1 MRLQRLDL
9 DRFGHFTDRSFDFG
23 TGLGAGGDRPDFHII
38 YGPNEAGKTT
48 TMEAAL
54 RLFYGFPMREGYAF
68 KHPRNNLQVSATLEI
83 DGTVRRFTRLPKRSG
98 ALVDETGTVLPET
111 ALSAHLAGLSEEDY
125 RQLLCLDDETIERGG
140 EEIANAQGDIGR
152 LLFSA
157 AAGVADLSGVLDGVR
172 ERADTLWKKRG
183 RTTRIAELKRELA
196 TIESEIRE
204 SDVSASAWKGL
215 KHTLSQAQHA
225 EEEARVTRNA
235 LFATKAR
242 IEGQRRAL
250 PLMAEISALEARIN
264 AHPDTP
270 VRLDFD
276 PERLIALRTDHGTA
290 TANIER
296 LTKEIAALE
305 TQIAEITV
313 DPERLELAE
322 DLDALQDLS
331 IRDRGAQLDLTR
343 RKGELRAAEAAM
355 NRAAQDLGAA
365 KDVDPQSLALSQVEI
380 AQLEQARDALIDA
393 RRSAL
398 NEARELDDLTV
409 KYDAAKEALVATKAA
424 TEATIETAHKTADA
438 PLDAPRVT
446 DLLARFDVD
455 RLAPAH
461 ASALQAI
468 HAAEARARKSL
479 SALRMGAVTFET
491 LPPCPGTH
499 AQAQAWAERH
509 NKLTRAIQDARE
521 KCAEHHETLAALT
534 ARAEALTASG
544 TVTSDREEETLF
556 AAREAR
562 WAEHLN
568 TLDEDS
574 ARTFREALLQHDTA
588 MKTRVAHASELGQ
601 LRQIEQDK
609 AEAHT
614 RAEHAEA
621 RLKELQAE
629 CAALEASVT
638 AMAEQA
644 GLPTPL
650 TPAEWLDWVSRHA
663 TAEEDAEA
671 LRTTQEANRSTLE
684 RAERLCAALA
694 PVLPFDPVDLDEAM
708 VAARQIA
715 EAERHQ
721 AETVAKAREHLAQAQ
736 HDLDKRKTKHQ
747 AAQSAEAKA
756 LQNWQALIAALLGD
770 QVQPDT
776 VMASLAPLRDLR
788 EQEKARAT
796 ALRRVEAMEADQTR
810 FAQEVTRL
818 AEAQGLELRD
828 SAAET
833 YTALRDLCEQ
843 ARTAHEKAKDL
854 SDAITRAQAQLSAN
868 TDRLREIDQ
877 EVATIAAAFPDP
889 DALTDID
896 ALRQRVQQ
904 AAQVIAEREEL
915 ARLRQTVMAEL
926 DVQDMDTARARL
938 ANLSLAELDAA
949 TESNQ
954 ADLAHAEEAL
964 TQAIERRSTA
974 AEALKQVTG
983 DADIATLEEKK
994 ATLELELEEAARAH
1008 LELSLGHYL
1017 ASDAIRRYRDSHR
1030 SGMMAATERCFSD
1043 LTRGAYPTLST
1054 QPDRDAEVLMAVTA
1068 DGTSKRAS
1076 EMSKGTRFQ
1085 LYLALRA
1092 AAHEQLVAQGTC
1104 LPFFCDD
1111 IFETFDETRTSAACR
1126 VMETIGRRG
1135 QAIYLTHHRH
1145 VVDIAQKV
1153 CDTPPVVHEI

>member
-9 DRFGHFTDRSFDFG
+9 ERFGHFTDRSFDFG
-23 TGLGAGGDRPDFHII
+23 TGLGADGDRPDFHII

-98 ALVDETGTVLPET
+98 ALIDETGTVLPEA

-172 ERADTLWKKRG
+172 ERADALWKKRG

-204 SDVSASAWKGL
+204 SDVTASAWKGL
-215 KHTLSQAQHA
+215 KHALSQAQHA
-225 EEEARVTRNA
+225 EDEARATRNA

-250 PLMAEISALEARIN
+250 PLMAEISTLEARIN

-313 DPERLELAE
+313 DPERLALAE
-322 DLDALQDLS
+322 DLDALHDLS

-343 RKGELRAAEAAM
+343 RKDELHAAEAAM
-355 NRAAQDLGAA
+355 HRAAQDLGAA
-365 KDVDPQSLALSQVEI
+365 KDVAPQSLALSQVEI
-380 AQLEQARDALIDA
+380 AQLEQARDALMEA

-398 NEARELDDLTV
+398 NEARELAELTE
-409 KYDAAKEALVATKAA
+409 KYDAAKEALEA
-424 TEATIETAHKTADA
+424 TETAPKSADA

-446 DLLARFDVD
+446 DILARFDVD

-491 LPPCPGTH
+491 LPPCPGTQT
-499 AQAQAWAERH
+499 QARAWEERH
-509 NKLTRAIQDARE
+509 NELTRAVQDARE
-521 KCAEHHETLAALT
+521 KCAEHRETLAALT
-534 ARAEALTASG
+534 ARAEALTAGG

-562 WAEHLN
+562 WAEHLG
-568 TLDEDS
+568 TLDEGS
-574 ARTFREALLQHDTA
+574 ARAFREALLQHDTA

-609 AEAHT
+609 AEAQT

-621 RLKELQAE
+621 RLKKVQAE
-629 CAALEASVT
+629 CAELEASVT
-638 AMAEQA
+638 ALAEQA

-650 TPAEWLDWVSRHA
+650 TPAEWLDWVNRHA

-671 LRTTQEANRSTLE
+671 LRTAQETHRSTLE
-684 RAERLCAALA
+684 RAKRLCAALA
-694 PVLPFDPVDLDEAM
+694 PLLPFDPADLDEAM

-721 AETVAKAREHLAQAQ
+721 AETVAKAGDLLAQVQ
-736 HDLDKRKTKHQ
+736 RDLDKRKAKHQ
-747 AAQSAEAKA
+747 AAQSAEADA
-756 LQNWQALIAALLGD
+756 LHDWQALVAALLGD
-770 QVQPDT
+770 RVQPDT

-796 ALRRVEAMEADQTR
+796 AQRRVEAMEADQTR

-818 AEAQGLELRD
+818 AEAHELELRD
-828 SAAET
+828 SAAQT
-833 YTALRDLCEQ
+833 YATLKDLCEQ

-904 AAQVIAEREEL
+904 AAQVINEREEL

-926 DVQDMDTARARL
+926 DVQDMETARARL

-949 TESNQ
+949 MESNQ

-1043 LTRGAYPTLST
+1043 LTHGAYPTLST
-1054 QPDRDAEVLMAVTA
+1054 QPDRDAEVLMAVAA

>member
-23 TGLGAGGDRPDFHII
+23 TGFGTGGDRPDFHII

-54 RLFYGFPMREGYAF
+54 RLFYGFPMRESYAF

-83 DGTVRRFTRLPKRSG
+83 DGTARRFTRLPKRSG

-111 ALSAHLAGLSEEDY
+111 ALSAHLVGLSEEDY

-204 SDVSASAWKGL
+204 SDVTASAWKGL

-225 EEEARVTRNA
+225 EDEARATRNA

-250 PLMAEISALEARIN
+250 PLMSEISALEARIN

-305 TQIAEITV
+305 TQIAEIPV
-313 DPERLELAE
+313 DPERLALAE
-322 DLDALQDLS
+322 DLDALHDLS

-343 RKGELRAAEAAM
+343 RKDELRAAEAAM
-355 NRAAQDLGAA
+355 NRAAQDMGAA
-365 KDVDPQSLALSQVEI
+365 QDVDPQSLALSQVEI

-393 RRSAL
+393 RKSAL
-398 NEARELDDLTV
+398 NEAREMDDLTE
-409 KYDAAKEALVATKAA
+409 KYDVAKEALTA
-424 TEATIETAHKTADA
+424 TEATAEIAPHRADA

-446 DLLARFDVD
+446 DILARFDVD

-509 NKLTRAIQDARE
+509 NELIRAVQNACE
-521 KCAEHHETLAALT
+521 KCAEHRETLAALT

-562 WAEHLN
+562 WAEHLG

-621 RLKELQAE
+621 RLKEVQAE

-650 TPAEWLDWVSRHA
+650 TPAEWLDWVIRHA
-663 TAEEDAEA
+663 TAEEDAQA
-671 LRTTQEANRSTLE
+671 LRTTQETHRSTLE

-736 HDLDKRKTKHQ
+736 HDLDTRKTKHQ
-747 AAQSAEAKA
+747 AAQSAEAEA
-756 LQNWQALIAALLGD
+756 LQNWQALVAALLGD
-770 QVQPDT
+770 RVQPDT

-796 ALRRVEAMEADQTR
+796 AQRRVEAMEADQNR

-818 AEAQGLELRD
+818 AEAQGLEVRD

-833 YTALRDLCEQ
+833 YTALKGLCEQ

-868 TDRLREIDQ
+868 TDRLREIEH

-904 AAQVIAEREEL
+904 AAQVINKREEL

-949 TESNQ
+949 MESNQ

-974 AEALKQVTG
+974 AETLKQVTG

-1030 SGMMAATERCFSD
+1030 SGMMSATERCFSD
-1043 LTRGAYPTLST
+1043 LTHGAYPTLST
-1054 QPDRDAEVLMAVTA
+1054 QPDRDAEVLMAVAA

>member
-9 DRFGHFTDRSFDFG
+9 ERFGHFTDRSYDFG
-23 TGLGAGGDRPDFHII
+23 TGLCADGDRPDFHII

-98 ALVDETGTVLPET
+98 ALMDETGTVLPEA

-172 ERADTLWKKRG
+172 ERADALWKKRG

-204 SDVSASAWKGL
+204 SDVTASAWKGL
-215 KHTLSQAQHA
+215 KQALSQAQHA
-225 EEEARVTRNA
+225 EDEARATRNA

-250 PLMAEISALEARIN
+250 PLMAEISTLEARIN

-296 LTKEIAALE
+296 ITKEIAALE

-322 DLDALQDLS
+322 DLDALHDLS

-343 RKGELRAAEAAM
+343 RKDELRAAEAAM
-355 NRAAQDLGAA
+355 LRAAQDLGAA
-365 KDVDPQSLALSQVEI
+365 HDVAPQSLALSQAEI

-393 RRSAL
+393 RKSAL
-398 NEARELDDLTV
+398 NEARELADLTE
-409 KYDAAKEALVATKAA
+409 KHDAAQEALEA
-424 TEATIETAHKTADA
+424 TETTSETA
-438 PLDAPRVT
+438 DAPRVT
-446 DLLARFDVD
+446 DILARFDVD

-461 ASALQAI
+461 ASALQTI

-491 LPPCPGTH
+491 LPPCPGTQT
-499 AQAQAWAERH
+499 QAQLWAERH
-509 NKLTRAIQDARE
+509 NELTRAVQDARE
-521 KCAEHHETLAALT
+521 KCAEHRETLAALT
-534 ARAEALTASG
+534 ARAEALTAGG

-562 WAEHLN
+562 WAEHLG
-568 TLDEDS
+568 TLDEGS
-574 ARTFREALLQHDTA
+574 ARAFREALLQHDTA

-609 AEAHT
+609 AEAQT

-621 RLKELQAE
+621 RLKEVQAE
-629 CAALEASVT
+629 CAELEASVT
-638 AMAEQA
+638 ALAEQA
-644 GLPTPL
+644 ELPTPL
-650 TPAEWLDWVSRHA
+650 TPAEWLDWVNRHA

-671 LRTTQEANRSTLE
+671 LRTAQETHRSTLE
-684 RAERLCAALA
+684 RAKRLCAALA
-694 PVLPFDPVDLDEAM
+694 PLLPFEPVDLDEAM
-708 VAARQIA
+708 TAARQIA

-721 AETVAKAREHLAQAQ
+721 AETEAKAREHLAQVQ
-736 HDLDKRKTKHQ
+736 RDLDKRKAKHQ
-747 AAQSAEAKA
+747 TAQSAEAEA
-756 LQNWQALIAALLGD
+756 QQNWQALVAALLGD

-828 SAAET
+828 SPAET
-833 YTALRDLCEQ
+833 YAALKDLCEQ

-868 TDRLREIDQ
+868 TDRLREIEH

-926 DVQDMDTARARL
+926 DVPDMDTARTRL

-949 TESNQ
+949 MESNQ

-974 AEALKQVTG
+974 AGALKQVTG

-1043 LTRGAYPTLST
+1043 LTHGAYPTLST
-1054 QPDRDAEVLMAVTA
+1054 QPDRDAEVLMAVAA

>member
-9 DRFGHFTDRSFDFG
+9 ERFGHFTNRSFDFG
-23 TGLGAGGDRPDFHII
+23 TGLGADGDRPDFHII

-83 DGTVRRFTRLPKRSG
+83 DGTVRRFTHLPKRSG
-98 ALVDETGTVLPET
+98 ALIDETGTVLPEA

-172 ERADTLWKKRG
+172 ERADALWKKRG

-196 TIESEIRE
+196 AVEREIRE
-204 SDVSASAWKGL
+204 SDVTASAWKGL

-225 EEEARVTRNA
+225 EDEARATRNA

-250 PLMAEISALEARIN
+250 PLMAEISTLEARIN
-264 AHPDTP
+264 AHPGTP
-270 VRLDFD
+270 LRLDFD
-276 PERLIALRTDHGTA
+276 PEQLIALRTDHGTA

-313 DPERLELAE
+313 DPERLALAE
-322 DLDALQDLS
+322 HLDALHDLS

-343 RKGELRAAEAAM
+343 RKDELRAAEAAM
-355 NRAAQDLGAA
+355 LRAAQDLGAA
-365 KDVDPQSLALSQVEI
+365 HDVAPQSLALSQAEI
-380 AQLEQARDALIDA
+380 AQLEQARDALMEA

-398 NEARELDDLTV
+398 NEARELAELTE
-409 KYDAAKEALVATKAA
+409 KYDAAKEALEA
-424 TEATIETAHKTADA
+424 TETAPKSADA

-446 DLLARFDVD
+446 DILARFDVD

-491 LPPCPGTH
+491 LPPCPGTQT
-499 AQAQAWAERH
+499 QAQLWAERH
-509 NKLTRAIQDARE
+509 NELTRAVQDARE
-521 KCAEHHETLAALT
+521 KCAEHRETLAALT
-534 ARAEALTASG
+534 ARAEALTAGG
-544 TVTSDREEETLF
+544 TVTSDREEEALF

-562 WAEHLN
+562 WAEHLS
-568 TLDEDS
+568 TLDAES

-609 AEAHT
+609 AEAQT

-621 RLKELQAE
+621 RLKKVQAE
-629 CAALEASVT
+629 CAELEASVT
-638 AMAEQA
+638 ALAEQA

-650 TPAEWLDWVSRHA
+650 TPAEWLDWVNRHA

-671 LRTTQEANRSTLE
+671 LRTAQETHRSTLE
-684 RAERLCAALA
+684 RAKRLCAALA
-694 PVLPFDPVDLDEAM
+694 PLLPFAPADLDEAM

-721 AETVAKAREHLAQAQ
+721 AETVAKAGDLLAQVQ
-736 HDLDKRKTKHQ
+736 RDLDKRKAKHQ
-747 AAQSAEAKA
+747 AAQSAEADA
-756 LQNWQALIAALLGD
+756 LHDWQALVAALLGD
-770 QVQPDT
+770 RVQPDT

-818 AEAQGLELRD
+818 AEAHELELRD
-828 SAAET
+828 SAAQT
-833 YTALRDLCEQ
+833 YATLKDLCEQ

-854 SDAITRAQAQLSAN
+854 SDAITRAQAQLSTN

-889 DALTDID
+889 DTLTDID
-896 ALRQRVQQ
+896 ALRQRAQQ
-904 AAQVIAEREEL
+904 AAQIISEREEL

-926 DVQDMDTARARL
+926 DVPDMETARTRL

-949 TESNQ
+949 MESNQ

-964 TQAIERRSTA
+964 TQAIERRSSA

-1043 LTRGAYPTLST
+1043 LTHGAYPTLST
-1054 QPDRDAEVLMAVTA
+1054 QPDRDAEVLMAVAA

>member
-23 TGLGAGGDRPDFHII
+23 TGGDRPDFHII

-54 RLFYGFPMREGYAF
+54 RLFYGFPMRESYAF

-83 DGTVRRFTRLPKRSG
+83 DGKVRRFTRLPKRSG
-98 ALVDETGTVLPET
+98 SLIDESGTALPEA

-125 RQLLCLDDETIERGG
+125 RQLLCLDDVTIERGG

-172 ERADTLWKKRG
+172 EQADTLWKKRG

-196 TIESEIRE
+196 EIESEIRDR
-204 SDVSASAWKGL
+204 DVTASAWKGL
-215 KHTLSQAQHA
+215 KHALSQAQHS
-225 EEEARVTRNA
+225 EEEARATRDA

-250 PLMAEISALEARIN
+250 PLMAEINTLEARIE
-264 AHPDTP
+264 AHPDVP
-270 VRLDFD
+270 EQLDFD

-296 LTKEIAALE
+296 LSKEIAALE
-305 TQIAEITV
+305 KQVAEITV
-313 DPERLELAE
+313 DPKHLELAE
-322 DLDALQDLS
+322 HLDALHDLS
-331 IRDRGAQLDLTR
+331 IRDRGAQLDLAR
-343 RKGELRAAEAAM
+343 RKDELHAAEAAM
-355 NRAAQDLGAA
+355 IRAAQDLGA
-365 KDVDPQSLALSQVEI
+365 KHGVDPQSLALSQAEI
-380 AQLEQARDALIDA
+380 AQLEQARDALHDA
-393 RRSAL
+393 RSSVI
-398 NEARELDDLTV
+398 NEARELADLAE
-409 KYDAAKEALVATKAA
+409 KRDAAKEAVAT
-424 TEATIETAHKTADA
+424 TETASKTADA
-438 PLDAPRVT
+438 PIDAPRVT
-446 DLLARFDVD
+446 DILARFDVD

-461 ASALQAI
+461 ATALQAI
-468 HAAEARARKSL
+468 RAAEAKARKSL

-499 AQAQAWAERH
+499 AQAQLWADRH
-509 NKLTRAIQDARE
+509 VELTRAVQDARE
-521 KCAEHHETLAALT
+521 KRAEHRETLAALT
-534 ARAEALTASG
+534 ARAEALTAGG
-544 TVTSDREEETLF
+544 TVTSDSEEESLF

-562 WAEHLN
+562 WAEHQSK
-568 TLDEDS
+568 LDEDS
-574 ARTFREALLQHDTA
+574 ASAFREALHRHDTA

-609 AEAHT
+609 AEAQT
-614 RAEHAEA
+614 RVEHAET
-621 RLKELQAE
+621 RLKEAE
-629 CAALEASVT
+629 ADCTALEATVVS
-638 AMAEQA
+638 AAEKV

-650 TPAEWLDWVSRHA
+650 TPAEWLDWVDRHA

-671 LRTTQEANRSTLE
+671 LSATQEAYRNTLE
-684 RAERLCAALA
+684 RTERLCAALA
-694 PVLPFDPVDLDEAM
+694 PALPFSPVDLDEAI

-721 AETVAKAREHLAQAQ
+721 AETIAKAGDHLAQVQ
-736 HDLDKRKTKHQ
+736 RDLDKREAKHQ
-747 AAQSAEAKA
+747 VAQAAEAEA
-756 LQNWQALIAALLGD
+756 LKNWHALIEAFLGD
-770 QVQPDT
+770 RVCPDT

-796 ALRRVEAMEADQTR
+796 AQQRVEAMEADQAR
-810 FAQEVTRL
+810 FAQEVTHL
-818 AEAQGLELRD
+818 AQTHGLEFRD

-833 YTALRDLCEQ
+833 YAALKDLCEQ
-843 ARTAHEKAKDL
+843 ARTAHEKAEDL
-854 SDAITRAQAQLSAN
+854 SDVITRAQAQLSAN
-868 TDRLREIDQ
+868 TDRLRDIDQ

-896 ALRQRVQQ
+896 ALRLQTQQ
-904 AAQVIAEREEL
+904 AAQVISERAEL
-915 ARLRQTVMAEL
+915 ARLRQAVMTEL
-926 DVQDMDTARARL
+926 DVEDMDAARTRL
-938 ANLSLAELDAA
+938 ANLSLAELDAE
-949 TESNQ
+949 TQSNQ
-954 ADLAHAEEAL
+954 ADLARAEDAL

-974 AEALKQVTG
+974 AEALKQITG

-994 ATLELELEEAARAH
+994 ATLELELEEAARTH

-1043 LTRGAYPTLST
+1043 LTHGAYPTLST
-1054 QPDRDAEVLMAVTA
+1054 QPDRDAEVLMGVAA

-1111 IFETFDETRTSAACR
+1111 IFETFDEDRTSAACR

-1145 VVDIAQKV
+1145 VVDIAKKV

>member
-23 TGLGAGGDRPDFHII
+23 TGGDRPDFHII

-98 ALVDETGTVLPET
+98 ALVDETGTILPET

-196 TIESEIRE
+196 AIESEIRE
-204 SDVSASAWKGL
+204 SDVTASAWKGL
-215 KHTLSQAQHA
+215 KHALSQSQHA
-225 EEEARVTRNA
+225 EDEARTSRNA

-242 IEGQRRAL
+242 IEGQKRAL

-322 DLDALQDLS
+322 HLNALHDLS

-343 RKGELRAAEAAM
+343 RKDELRAAEAAM
-355 NRAAQDLGAA
+355 HRAAQDLGAA
-365 KDVDPQSLALSQVEI
+365 QDVAPQSLALSQADI
-380 AQLEQARDALIDA
+380 AQLEQARDALMEA

-398 NEARELDDLTV
+398 NEARELADLTE
-409 KYDAAKEALVATKAA
+409 KYDAAKEALAATKAA
-424 TEATIETAHKTADA
+424 SETTHKTADT

-446 DLLARFDVD
+446 DILARFDVD

-461 ASALQAI
+461 ASAQQAI
-468 HAAEARARKSL
+468 HAAVTRARKSL

-491 LPPCPGTH
+491 LPPCPGTQT
-499 AQAQAWAERH
+499 QAQLWAERH
-509 NKLTRAIQDARE
+509 NELTRAVQDARA
-521 KCAEHHETLAALT
+521 KCTEHRETLAALT
-534 ARAEALTASG
+534 ARSETLTASG

-568 TLDEDS
+568 TLDTES
-574 ARTFREALLQHDTA
+574 ARAFREALLQHDTA

-609 AEAHT
+609 AEAQT
-614 RAEHAEA
+614 RAEHAGA
-621 RLKELQAE
+621 RLKEVEAE
-629 CAALEASVT
+629 CAVLEASVT
-638 AMAEQA
+638 ALAEQA
-644 GLPTPL
+644 GLSTPL

-663 TAEEDAEA
+663 AAVEDAEA
-671 LRTTQEANRSTLE
+671 LRTTQEVHRSTLE
-684 RAERLCAALA
+684 RAERLCTALSPA
-694 PVLPFDPVDLDEAM
+694 LPFDPVDLDEAM
-708 VAARQIA
+708 TAARQIA

-721 AETVAKAREHLAQAQ
+721 AETVAKARDHLAQVLR
-736 HDLDKRKTKHQ
+736 DLDKRKAKHQ
-747 AAQSAEAKA
+747 AALAAEAEA
-756 LQNWQALIAALLGD
+756 LQDWQALVAALLGD
-770 QVQPDT
+770 RVQPDT

-788 EQEKARAT
+788 EQEKARVT

-810 FAQEVTRL
+810 FAQEVARL
-818 AEAQGLELRD
+818 AEAHGLEVRD
-828 SAAET
+828 TAAET
-833 YTALRDLCEQ
+833 YAALKDLCEQ

-868 TDRLREIDQ
+868 TDRLREINQ

-904 AAQVIAEREEL
+904 AAQVISEREEL
-915 ARLRQTVMAEL
+915 ARQRQTVMAEL
-926 DVQDMDTARARL
+926 DVPDMETARTRL
-938 ANLSLAELDAA
+938 AGLSLADLDAEA
-949 TESNQ
+949 ESNK
-954 ADLAHAEEAL
+954 ADLARAEEAL

-974 AEALKQVTG
+974 AETLKQVTG

-1017 ASDAIRRYRDSHR
+1017 ASDAIRRYRESHR

-1043 LTRGAYPTLST
+1043 LTHGAYPTLST
-1054 QPDRDAEVLMAVTA
+1054 QPDRDAEVLMAVAA

-1153 CDTPPVVHEI
+1153 CVTPPVVHEI